1 MKRYI
6 VLYILFKSHTAT
18 ANHDARAHADAK
30 AYLLR
35 LKQPLPLLRKLAH
48 QQVRFTAARAANHVT
63 NYKGYRLQQKRL
75 ESHVTHESSA
85 LAAAAYTLQFT

>member
-18 ANHDARAHADAK
+18 ANHDARAHAGAK

-48 QQVRFTAARAANHVT
+48 QQVCFAAAHAAI
-63 NYKGYRLQQKRL
+63 R
-75 ESHVTHESSA
+75 SHVTR
-85 LAAAAYTLQFT
+85 T